1 MGTSAHAYYARKAV
15 PDFDVFGGIETTL
28 AAARLVLG
36 GVMERFPGL
45 KFCFAHLGGVLPFL
59 KERLDIGWT
68 TGISFSYGERRFMNR
83 ITPSGSAPSG
93 MKNVRPSSKSLPF
106 LDKPAT
112 YPLSSK

>member
-1 MGTSAHAYYARKAV
+1 MGTSVHAYYARKAV

-83 ITPSGSAPSG
+83 ITFRLSHLRDEECP
-93 MKNVRPSSKSLPF
+93 
-106 LDKPAT
+106 
-112 YPLSSK
+112 PLVEVLAFSR